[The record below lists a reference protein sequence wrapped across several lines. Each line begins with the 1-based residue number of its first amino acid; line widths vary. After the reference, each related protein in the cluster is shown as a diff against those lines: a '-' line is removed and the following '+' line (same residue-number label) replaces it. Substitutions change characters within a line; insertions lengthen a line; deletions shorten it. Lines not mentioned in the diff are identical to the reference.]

1 MYAPRDHFS
10 RIFLPSVA
18 VSHGRRIVV
27 PAKIAICEEPC
38 EDLLLEWHATAQI
51 NATTERALWHGSN
64 AGIHRHDRAVANGL
78 AQDAQTEP
86 ARISPIHNYACSCV
100 PPPPKA
106 QSPNSHPPAFSAPV
120 PSGPF
125 ITEKETKKSGKS
137 HSEKPV
143 RHTRQPTHRHL
154 LSLATTTVPRLHPTS
169 RVPEIRALVCLFSEN
184 FSTPVLP
191 RT

>member
-86 ARISPIHNYACSCV
+86 ARISPTYITTPVA
-100 PPPPKA
+100 
-106 QSPNSHPPAFSAPV
+106 AF
-120 PSGPF
+120 
-125 ITEKETKKSGKS
+125 
-137 HSEKPV
+137 
-143 RHTRQPTHRHL
+143 L
-154 LSLATTTVPRLHPTS
+154 LPQKLNHPTLTHPLS
-169 RVPEIRALVCLFSEN
+169 Q
-184 FSTPVLP
+184 P
-191 RT
+191 RFPADRS